1 MEKVLFL
8 TLAEVIEIHNDQMQ
22 RYGGHAGIRDMN
34 LLSSAVAMPYVSFS
48 GKFLHAD
55 IFEMAAAYA
64 FHISQNN
71 PFIDGNKRI
80 ASFLFVYFLDKNKY
94 LYREAGEKKIND
106 NGLVAL
112 SLLIAVSSPKE
123 KDKLVKIITNLV
135 K

>member
-1 MEKVLFL
+1 MVKVLFL

-34 LLSSAVAMPYVSFS
+34 LLSSAVAMPYASFS

-71 PFIDGNKRI
+71 PFIDGNKRTAL
-80 ASFLFVYFLDKNKY
+80 ASALVFLEMNKISISDPDGKLYEAMIKLASGKLSKNKFADV
-94 LYREAGEKKIND
+94 LR
-106 NGLVAL
+106 
-112 SLLIAVSSPKE
+112 
-123 KDKLVKIITNLV
+123 KLKG
-135 K
+135 